1 MNGRWVVMLLAAG
14 VLLFGSACRR
24 REPHR
29 IDRNLSTETV
39 TYEADTASRNDEL
52 LPVDDPRRLAAAS
65 KWDGNMQMVTSD
77 EQIYIFSHGLGTKNE
92 PYLLKDA
99 LDVARFAANVR
110 YRGTPGTPYQD
121 LTQYEGMHF
130 RLECDIDMQG
140 KPWFGIGGNGATWED
155 STMFAGTFDGN
166 GHVIYNFAL
175 ADTPMNGFFSYVG
188 RGGTV
193 KNLTIASGN
202 VRARSGE
209 VMGVLIAGVRYG
221 GTVENCA
228 VRVNLIA
235 PEGTVPQVGAVGV
248 IETQGRDKWNVT
260 FRNCDFSGS
269 RLNGYAF
276 ELPDF
281 AKKT

>member
-1 MNGRWVVMLLAAG
+1 MKQRWMALLAAAG
-14 VLLFGSACRR
+14 LLFCGSACKR
-24 REPHR
+24 REPNR
-29 IDRNLSTETV
+29 IDRDASTETLAPEV
-39 TYEADTASRNDEL
+39 SSEPDSTEL
-52 LPVDDPRRLAAAS
+52 LPVDDPRRIAAAS
-65 KWDGNMQMVTSD
+65 KWDGNMQMVNSD

-92 PYLLKDA
+92 PYLLKNA

-110 YRGTPGTPYQD
+110 YRGTPGTIYQD
-121 LTQYEGMHF
+121 LTQYQGMYF

-140 KPWFGIGGNGATWED
+140 KPWFGIGGNGAVWED

-193 KNLTIASGN
+193 KNLTIASGS
-202 VRARSGE
+202 VQVRSGE

-228 VRVNLIA
+228 VRVNLTA
-235 PEGTVPQVGAVGV
+235 PEGATPQVGAVGLV
-248 IETQGRDKWNVT
+248 ETQGRENWNVS

-276 ELPDF
+276 ELPDY